1 MGTGEA
7 WRAAEE
13 AAEHANIRLV
23 PLTELS
29 DAERIRAVVD
39 EVWGDQPPPRE
50 LLRAMQHA
58 GSVLHGAVAGEELV
72 GFVWGFAGFEGGIHL
87 HSHMLAVVPR
97 LQVHG
102 VGFALKLAQ
111 RAVCLDHGIT
121 EIRWTYDPLVARN
134 ARFNLVKLG
143 AAAVAVYRGFYG
155 DMGDRLNRDDRSDR
169 FEVRWSLLSDHVE
182 RALGGTA
189 PPPRSGDAVLEAVGD
204 PAMPEPKLT
213 GAEPRSGAT
222 ASIPVD
228 IHRLKAEHPDLARP
242 WRDASTEA
250 FERCFDHGLV
260 ATWFDPGVGYLFE
273 RPSDP

>member
-1 MGTGEA
+1 MGEA
-7 WRAAEE
+7 WRLAHE
-13 AAEHANIRLV
+13 AADRANVRLV

-39 EVWGDQPPPRE
+39 VVWGDQAPPRE
-50 LLRAMQHA
+50 LIRAMQHA

-72 GFVWGFAGFEGGIHL
+72 GFVWGFVGFEDGIHL
-87 HSHMLAVVPR
+87 HSHMLAVVPS
-97 LQVHG
+97 LQVQG

-121 EIRWTYDPLVARN
+121 EVRWTYDPLVARN

-155 DMGDRLNRDDRSDR
+155 PMEDRLNRDDRSDR
-169 FEVRWSLLSDHVE
+169 FQVRWGLRSDRVQ

-189 PPPRSGDAVLEAVGD
+189 EHPAFGDAVLEAVGD
-204 PAMPEPKLT
+204 PGLPEPKLT
-213 GAEPRSGAT
+213 GADPHPGAT
-222 ASIPVD
+222 AAIPAD
-228 IHRLKAEHPDLARP
+228 IHRLKDERPDLTRP

-250 FERCFDHGLV
+250 FERCFDRGLV
-260 ATWFDPGVGYLFE
+260 ATWFDPGAGYVFE
-273 RPSDP
+273 RASTS